1 MQSSCNVIKNSSVI
15 KDGNRQIVTEFQKIN
30 EVQQK
35 ELNELN
41 ELNETNAKLFI
52 DSYENL
58 AKTMI
63 ENAGKQRE
71 GILSAAYSEAEKL
84 SKEAYEKAYQEGSQN
99 GYNDGFNKA
108 YEEGYKSNL
117 DKALQEAE
125 IIKNNADNVLKTC
138 IEEKERYF
146 KEKENEIKDLIINSV
161 ESILKREVR
170 DADGLNN
177 IIFEALSKVKNTKTF
192 IIKSNQIHCEEFKSK
207 IDLWKEQLPFKGD
220 IFIIPDESIEE
231 GSAVIERENGKIEV
245 GVNIALEKVREIFN
259 SVE

>member
-1 MQSSCNVIKNSSVI
+1 MQSSCNVIKQSSVI
-15 KDGNRQIVTEFQKIN
+15 KDGNKPIVTEFQKMS

-35 ELNELN
+35 ELG
-41 ELNETNAKLFI
+41 ETNAKIFI
-52 DSYENL
+52 ESYENL
-58 AKTMI
+58 ARTMV
-63 ENAGKQRE
+63 EDARRQRE
-71 GILSAAYSEAEKL
+71 QILSSAYAEAERI
-84 SKEAYEKAYQEGSQN
+84 SKEAYENAYQQGYNEGNQN

-125 IIKNNADNVLKTC
+125 LIKNNADNILKTS
-138 IEEKERYF
+138 IEEKERYI
-146 KEKENEIKDLIINSV
+146 KEKEMEIKDLIINSV
-161 ESILKREVR
+161 ESILKKEVKEQ
-170 DADGLNN
+170 DGLNS

-192 IIKSNQIHCEEFKSK
+192 IIKSNKLYCEEFKNQ

-231 GSAVIERENGKIEV
+231 GSAVIERDNGKVVV
-245 GVNIALEKVREIFN
+245 GTHIAMEKLRELIN